1 MFYTNPDYVT
11 FFFEDE
17 VGNMMMGAAVALQ
30 LIGYGIMKK
39 IVNIE
44 V

>member
-1 MFYTNPDYVT
+1 MFFTNPDYVT

-17 VGNMMMGAAVALQ
+17 VGQMMLGAGVALQ
-30 LIGYGIMKK
+30 VLGFTIMKK

>member
-1 MFYTNPDYVT
+1 VK
-11 FFFEDE
+11 FFFKDE
-17 VGNMMMGAAVALQ
+17 TGQIMMGSAIVLQ
-30 LIGYGIMKK
+30 LIGYLIMKK

>member
-1 MFYTNPDYVT
+1 VK
-11 FFFEDE
+11 FFFKDD
-17 VGNMMMGAAVALQ
+17 VGNIMLGAGVFLQ
-30 LIGYGIMKK
+30 IVGYLVMKK

>member
-1 MFYTNPDYVT
+1 
-11 FFFEDE
+11 
-17 VGNMMMGAAVALQ
+17 MMLAGAVVLQ
-30 LIGYGIMKK
+30 LIGYGVMKK